1 MSVGVDHETAPFA
14 VNAIRTWWQRVGLD
28 RYPNA
33 RRLMITAD
41 GGGSNGYRR
50 RAWKVELAALAA
62 EIEMDITVCHFP
74 PVI

>member
-1 MSVGVDHETAPFA
+1 
-14 VNAIRTWWQRVGLD
+14 
-28 RYPNA
+28 
-33 RRLMITAD
+33 MITAD

-74 PVI
+74 RHEQ